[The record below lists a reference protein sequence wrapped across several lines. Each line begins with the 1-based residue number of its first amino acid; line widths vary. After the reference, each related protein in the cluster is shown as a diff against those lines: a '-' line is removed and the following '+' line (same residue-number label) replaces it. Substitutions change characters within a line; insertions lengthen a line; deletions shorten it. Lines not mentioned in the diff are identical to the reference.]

1 MNRPDRTVSP
11 PPAPVAPAE
20 GDQAAIYCPQCGYDL
35 RARTSQ
41 ICPECGLRID
51 AFDGTVIPWVDR
63 DRLGRMRAMLGTLAI
78 VLWHA
83 ERVCREVVRP
93 VRAGDMLAFQAAVVA
108 WAVVWTL
115 LTMAGVELA
124 QPGLIDA
131 LGNGLGLWVS
141 VTLVVGWALLLWFGC
156 SAVTIF
162 FDAPQDRAEHGR
174 RCVAL
179 ARLTCAP
186 LVLIPLPLLLT
197 AVAMVAVVRTR
208 GRVPSLAALILGI
221 IALALLLALP
231 MLVLNRA
238 VIFHRRLVRQT
249 GRLLAMCVLLP
260 LIWLLAGVVLLGLL
274 PGVVFLG
281 RLVFATLR

>member
-1 MNRPDRTVSP
+1 MYVNRPEGIP
-11 PPAPVAPAE
+11 PTSVAVPPE

-35 RARTSQ
+35 RARTSPV
-41 ICPECGLRID
+41 CPECGLRID

-63 DRLGRMRAMLGTLAI
+63 RRLGCVRAMVRTLAT

-83 ERVCREVVRP
+83 ERVCCEVVRP
-93 VRAGDMLAFQAAVVA
+93 VRAGDMLAFQAAVVL

-115 LTMAGVELA
+115 LAAAGAELA

-131 LGNGLGLWVS
+131 LGAGFGLWIP
-141 VTLVVGWALLLWFGC
+141 VTLAVGWALLLWLGC

-162 FDAPQDRAEHGR
+162 FDAPASRAEHGR
-174 RCVAL
+174 RCMAL

-186 LVLIPLPLLLT
+186 LILIPVPLVLC
-197 AVAMVAVVRTR
+197 AVAIVANVRAR
-208 GRVPSLAALILGI
+208 GGVPSLAALVLAIV
-221 IALALLLALP
+221 ALVLLLALP
-231 MLVLNRA
+231 MLVWNRA
-238 VIFHRRLVRQT
+238 VIFHRRLIRHT

-260 LIWLLAGVVLLGLL
+260 LIWLLLGVLLLGLL

-281 RLVFATLR
+281 RLIFASLG